1 MSRGPDQKIIGDI
14 QLKLAR
20 RGLRSPS
27 SVTVSSKNG
36 EVVLTG
42 SVQFAHQKSAA
53 VQTATGVAGVKRV
66 IDQMTVGAKRK
77 F

>member
-1 MSRGPDQKIIGDI
+1 MSRGPDQKIISEV
-14 QLKLAR
+14 QLKLAK

-42 SVQFAHQKSAA
+42 SVQYAHQKSAA
-53 VQTATGVAGVKRV
+53 VQTATGVTGVKRV
-66 IDQMTVGAKRK
+66 IDQMTIGAKRT